1 MIHRLGRTELYE
13 LVWSQP
19 MIRLAERF
27 GMSDVGLAKACR
39 RAGIPVPPRG
49 YWAKVQHGRPV
60 SRVPLPPARSGAP
73 EPIVIHASGP
83 RLPEPRPEPPPPVPE
98 PAAAESEP
106 EQPQR
111 ERPIRAAKTLSNPHP
126 IVAAWLEQER
136 RLLDPWGR
144 GRRVARRLL
153 LTPLE
158 RRRYLISSA
167 LFRALE
173 ARGFTLSVDLA
184 RLREVSVS
192 RGAAEIDFTLREHVR
207 QYRRELTKAERK
219 ELFNLNRKWIQV
231 REPTGKLVLRIDS
244 LRHSTI
250 PHEWRDH
257 PDRPLEVQLDA
268 IVGGFAAAA
277 KELHEQYLAD
287 REAQRRY
294 AEAEYR
300 RRKQE
305 ERRRHEAERLQ
316 GLLRSASAWQKATEL
331 RAYVHAVQS
340 AVEPT
345 LPETRKKR
353 LTTWVSWA
361 LAQADHLDPVASGRW
376 ALGRRSAKSVDAA
389 QDDAPLAARFADC
402 P

>member
-39 RAGIPVPPRG
+39 RAGIPVPPCG
-49 YWAKVQHGRPV
+49 YWAKVQQGRPV

-73 EPIVIHASGP
+73 ERIVIHASGP
-83 RLPEPRPEPPPPVPE
+83 RLPESGPEPPPPVPE

-106 EQPQR
+106 EQPKR

-126 IVAAWLEQER
+126 IVAAWLEEKR

-192 RGAAEIDFTLREHVR
+192 RGAAEIDFTLHEHVR

-219 ELFNLNRKWIQV
+219 KLFNLNRKWKQV

-244 LRHSTI
+244 LRYSTI
-250 PHEWRDH
+250 PHE
-257 PDRPLEVQLDA
+257 P
-268 IVGGFAAAA
+268 
-277 KELHEQYLAD
+277 
-287 REAQRRY
+287 
-294 AEAEYR
+294 
-300 RRKQE
+300 
-305 ERRRHEAERLQ
+305 
-316 GLLRSASAWQKATEL
+316 
-331 RAYVHAVQS
+331 
-340 AVEPT
+340 
-345 LPETRKKR
+345 
-353 LTTWVSWA
+353 
-361 LAQADHLDPVASGRW
+361 
-376 ALGRRSAKSVDAA
+376 
-389 QDDAPLAARFADC
+389 RFGS
-402 P
+402 